1 LPLPIVDQL
10 PARHVRAA
18 WLHRCAIGCVEHDP
32 RPAHKISAAPRRMD
46 QSNLLKKTSNI
57 MSKPSICGQDG
68 RIREGAAK
76 TLEES
81 WATQSQRGACHVQP
95 ERV

>member
-1 LPLPIVDQL
+1 
-10 PARHVRAA
+10 
-18 WLHRCAIGCVEHDP
+18 
-32 RPAHKISAAPRRMD
+32 M
-46 QSNLLKKTSNI
+46 

-68 RIREGAAK
+68 RIREGAAKTAAK

>member
-1 LPLPIVDQL
+1 MT
-10 PARHVRAA
+10 
-18 WLHRCAIGCVEHDP
+18 
-32 RPAHKISAAPRRMD
+32 SA
-46 QSNLLKKTSNI
+46 NLLKKPSNM